1 VSHGLLNSDGINVI
15 RAVAGR
21 GLRVAGARL
30 VSSGPGFRFLNVRR
44 LMLMIERSLENSI
57 QWAVFEGNDWLTRAK
72 LTLVIDSFLRELWG
86 RGALMGSRPEEAFF
100 VRCDDANN
108 PADARARGE
117 LLIQIGVAASVPFE
131 FIVLRI
137 GRSAN
142 GFQMSEEAA

>member
-1 VSHGLLNSDGINVI
+1 
-15 RAVAGR
+15 
-21 GLRVAGARL
+21 VAGARL
-30 VSSGPGFRFLNVRR
+30 VSSDPDFRFLNVRR

-72 LTLVIDSFLRELWG
+72 LTLAVDSFLRELWS

-100 VRCDDANN
+100 VRCDDTNN

-142 GFQMSEEAA
+142 GFQVSEKEAD